1 MFHLTD
7 TASLAR
13 TVEPIKRNV
22 ISTTSKF
29 YDPLGVI
36 SPITVQF
43 KILFQ
48 ELCKDKRDWDEPLEG
63 TYKLTWQRLVV
74 QLHDMQLIT
83 LSRCYYTGMEGQVV
97 MSDLHGFCDA
107 SAKAYGTVVYLLVV
121 TTCGIYVRFLAS
133 KTRVTPLS
141 NQTIPCLELLSA

>member
-1 MFHLTD
+1 MEEVNAVKEEDMTYSKSILGTAVTEDVGKQRILGTLWDFHNDNPVFHLTD

-29 YDPLGVI
+29 YDPLDVI
-36 SPITVQF
+36 SPVTVQF

-48 ELCKDKRDWDEPLEG
+48 ELCKDKRDWDELLEG
-63 TYKLTWQRLVV
+63 TYKLTWQRLVA

-83 LSRCYYTGMEGQVV
+83 LSRC
-97 MSDLHGFCDA
+97 
-107 SAKAYGTVVYLLVV
+107 
-121 TTCGIYVRFLAS
+121 
-133 KTRVTPLS
+133 
-141 NQTIPCLELLSA
+141 